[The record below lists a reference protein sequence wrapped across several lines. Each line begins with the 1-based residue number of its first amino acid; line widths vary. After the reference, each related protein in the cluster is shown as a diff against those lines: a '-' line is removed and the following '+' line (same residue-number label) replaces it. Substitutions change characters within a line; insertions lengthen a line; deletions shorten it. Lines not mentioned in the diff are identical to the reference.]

1 MRAGFPQG
9 AARRDERLG
18 ASGEPNRRG
27 VCESAQI
34 LRNALMQ
41 RSPLLRTVT
50 GLLALAS
57 AVAVPAAAHARLQ
70 CVAYARQA
78 SAVQLSGNAR
88 DWWGHAE
95 GVYARGNAPRKG
107 AVLAFRATH
116 AMPMGHVAVVSKV
129 IDERHV
135 LISHANWSRPGAVE
149 KGVMAVD
156 VSDAGDWSQVRVWYG
171 PTASLGLRPS
181 PAFGF
186 IYPATETASKASDS
200 DTDAG

>member
-1 MRAGFPQG
+1 
-9 AARRDERLG
+9 
-18 ASGEPNRRG
+18 
-27 VCESAQI
+27 
-34 LRNALMQ
+34 MQ

-116 AMPMGHVAVVSKV
+116 AMPIGHVAVVSKV